1 MRHVILIITAVL
13 LIAFIPA
20 ASNTYAQ
27 KAPQFEPPQIISAA
41 DVVYP
46 ITSVSWGTVVL
57 EVSLDANG
65 NVESVKVIRGIP
77 SLTETALTAVKKWK
91 FRPAKL
97 DGRPIPSKLPV
108 AFAFVPPNVGPR
120 V

>member
-1 MRHVILIITAVL
+1 MRRIILFATVVL
-13 LIAFIPA
+13 LSALAPA
-20 ASNTYAQ
+20 ALNAQAQ
-27 KAPQFEPPQIISAA
+27 KRPEFEPPQILMTA

-57 EVSLDANG
+57 EVNISANG

-91 FRPAKL
+91 FRPAKF
-97 DGRPIPSKLPV
+97 DGRAVPSKLPV

-120 V
+120 P